1 MYQGVHVLRYYVLRG
16 TVFVHLGVSCR
27 RQLVKLKNS
36 NNNNN
41 KKKKNKTNNNKN
53 NKNKNNSNL
62 Q

>member
-27 RQLVKLKNS
+27 RQLVKLKN

-41 KKKKNKTNNNKN
+41 KKKEE
-53 NKNKNNSNL
+53 
-62 Q
+62 

>member
-27 RQLVKLKNS
+27 RQLVKLKN